1 VLFSEALESNAF
13 HLHMYE
19 EEGEEARKTD
29 SWFALAVAV
38 QCKTDAALQGILNEK
53 DTVKKFHLE

>member
-1 VLFSEALESNAF
+1 
-13 HLHMYE
+13 MYE